1 MVFDAMSDVSGT
13 FGEKHDKNAP
23 EGETEGQSRVLTLST
38 KNRPFKNPFFETV
51 LVFEVCTSG
60 NQLGEN
66 VSFET
71 EQSVLDCCQPCFL
84 LLML

>member
-60 NQLGEN
+60 NKLGA
-66 VSFET
+66 
-71 EQSVLDCCQPCFL
+71 
-84 LLML
+84 